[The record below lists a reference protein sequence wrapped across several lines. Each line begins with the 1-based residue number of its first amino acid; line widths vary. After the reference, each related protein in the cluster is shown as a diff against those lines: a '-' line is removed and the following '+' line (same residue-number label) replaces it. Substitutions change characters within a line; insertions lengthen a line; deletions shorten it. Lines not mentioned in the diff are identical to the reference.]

1 MTSKEFSLK
10 VETFAKEHSLTYL
23 ESLSEIVTRHNVE
36 EKDVKS
42 LVTKSLKEKLKF
54 EAIGK
59 NMLKEK
65 KSGVL
70 PI

>member
-23 ESLSEIVTRHNVE
+23 ESLSEIVTRHNIE

-42 LVTKSLKEKLKF
+42 LVTKSLKEKLRF
-54 EAIGK
+54 EAVRN

-70 PI
+70 PV